1 MKRVGFLLKVKPHLV
16 EEYKQHHENVWQ
28 EMKDALS
35 RQGWHNYSLF
45 LRDDGT
51 LFGYVEV
58 DDNFQASLAG
68 METEPINEKWQ
79 AMMSPFFES
88 PSGRPDQNMLE
99 LQEVFHID

>member
-45 LRDDGT
+45 LRDDGL

-58 DDNFQASLAG
+58 ADSFQAR
-68 METEPINEKWQ
+68 WQ
-79 AMMSPFFES
+79 AWKPSQS
-88 PSGRPDQNMLE
+88 TRSGRR
-99 LQEVFHID
+99 